1 MLFQARDFNAADR
14 GVLVW
19 LCCLPWKGCF
29 RQKPMKEG
37 AAWEWELGTGWGGP
51 QAKVRA
57 GKKAIDESAEPTKP
71 VAIQQ
76 QLLGDEGA
84 GWGLI

>member
-1 MLFQARDFNAADR
+1 
-14 GVLVW
+14 
-19 LCCLPWKGCF
+19 
-29 RQKPMKEG
+29 MKEG
-37 AAWEWELGTGWGGP
+37 AAWERELGTGWGGP

-57 GKKAIDESAEPTKP
+57 GKRAIDESAEPTKP